1 MAKLRKECKPRPL
14 EGTWSYR
21 DIIGST
27 ISLSSLPVVS
37 AYRKHMSGASRSQ
50 DLRVEDVVFRVSRD
64 GKILPLYKL
73 EGLEEYY
80 PSNILSVLRIN
91 PTPDKAAICGWIM
104 CGETLCGYKCESIM
118 YDANEL
124 LGLTPNGVTIVNDD
138 GSVVVKERTINIVG
152 ATVED
157 PNTDTDDVTKIE
169 INFKGDILD

>member
-1 MAKLRKECKPRPL
+1 MAKLKKECKPRPL

-50 DLRVEDVVFRVSRD
+50 ELRVEDIVFRVSRD

-91 PTPDKAAICGWIM
+91 STPDKAAICGWIM

-118 YDANEL
+118 YGSNEL
-124 LGLTPNGVTIVNDD
+124 LGSTSNGVTIVNDD
-138 GSVVVKERTINIVG
+138 GSIVVKERTINIVG